1 MTNEQFRM
9 AWGNFEQECV
19 ANMISLMQTHKDREV
34 SLPYS
39 ENNKD
44 GKNTSLILNQKC
56 GWDKPRTVD
65 IIRVRLYT
73 PENDLRL
80 NVIGEDGDMYFP
92 DDFVYGMM
100 SVLYGA
106 VSDYYYGGGIEA
118 MIDTA
123 EKELFSW
130 ELPRIIGWVN
140 ENVLKSKT
148 GPQAQ
153 FEHLIFRQD
162 DNGVWERYAK
172 FLGTLRMVNNVA
184 SSGYSFVIGSPY
196 CWYND
201 RNGVFLSICTKR
213 DVKHYF
219 REGVR
224 EEFRKEIIGKV
235 TGE

>member
-80 NVIGEDGDMYFP
+80 NVIGEDGVMYFP

-106 VSDYYYGGGIEA
+106 VSDYYYGGGLEA
-118 MIDTA
+118 IVDEA
-123 EKELFSW
+123 EKELYSW
-130 ELPRIIGWVN
+130 ELTKIIGWVN
-140 ENVLKSKT
+140 ANVLTSKA
-148 GPQAQ
+148 GPQTQ
-153 FEHLIFRQD
+153 FEHKIFRQGD
-162 DNGVWERYAK
+162 AKVWGRYAK
-172 FLGTLRMVNNVA
+172 FLGVVEMVNSVGIA
-184 SSGYSFVIGSPY
+184 GHSFVVGAPF
-196 CWYND
+196 CWFDSNNRTFRSILNERD
-201 RNGVFLSICTKR
+201 IRFNFGNGIR
-213 DVKHYF
+213 DAL
-219 REGVR
+219 RQQTIDG
-224 EEFRKEIIGKV
+224 IIKN
-235 TGE
+235 

>member
-1 MTNEQFRM
+1 M
-9 AWGNFEQECV
+9 AWGNFENQCI
-19 ANMISLMQTHKDREV
+19 ANIISLMQSHNDRKVE
-34 SLPYS
+34 LPYS
-39 ENNKD
+39 EGNED
-44 GKNTSLILNQKC
+44 GKNTSLILNQKY
-56 GWDKPRTVD
+56 GWDKPKTVD
-65 IIRVRLYT
+65 IKSVSLFNTDY
-73 PENDLRL
+73 DLQL
-80 NVIGEDGDMYFP
+80 NMEGADGETYVP
-92 DDFVYGMM
+92 DSFVYGMM
-100 SVLYGA
+100 TVLYGA
-106 VSDYYYGGGIEA
+106 VSEYYYGGGIEA

-162 DNGVWERYAK
+162 DNRVWERYAK

-184 SSGYSFVIGSPY
+184 ASGYSFVIGSPY